1 MACSKTNVRRISG
14 FQLSDSLI
22 YRTIPFMQEDKKTY
36 QVKANDFLFS
46 FTTAEIKNAD
56 IVQLSP
62 TEFNFIKDHK
72 SINAKLIDDGETGK
86 KLKIEIDG
94 EVYTIEIK
102 DELDQVLDKMGF
114 GAVANKQ
121 IKEIKAPMPGL
132 VLEIAVANG
141 QDVKSGEKLLILEA
155 MKMENSIMI
164 QADARIRKVAVEAG
178 QAVEKGQ
185 VLVELE

>member
-1 MACSKTNVRRISG
+1 MSQGS
-14 FQLSDSLI
+14 
-22 YRTIPFMQEDKKTY
+22 KTY

-46 FTTAEIKNAD
+46 FTTTEIKNAD

-62 TEFNFIKDHK
+62 TEYNFIKDHR
-72 SINAKLIDDGETGK
+72 SVNVRLIDEEETGK
-86 KLKIEIDG
+86 RLKIEIEG
-94 EVYTIEIK
+94 EIYNIEIK

-114 GAVANKQ
+114 GAVSNKQ

-132 VLEIAVANG
+132 VLEITVANG
-141 QDVKSGEKLLILEA
+141 QEVKSGEKLLILEA

-164 QADARIRKVAVEAG
+164 HTDARIRKVTVEAG